1 MAPDGRADGPISL
14 RLRRGIKRKRGKIR
28 GKKKESSKIE
38 ETKNNKKKTKKKKTK
53 KKKKKKTEKISTHA
67 ASTGGLCPLFIPP
80 PHCYTI
86 E

>member
-53 KKKKKKTEKISTHA
+53 KKKKKKQKKFPHMLQA
-67 ASTGGLCPLFIPP
+67 QVAFVLYLFPP
-80 PHCYTI
+80 PTVI
-86 E
+86 P